1 MSGCSHG
8 TYTYR
13 TSAQML
19 PDQNPYAIQ
28 GAFGLLN
35 LSAAFQSTDGKYS
48 ATAFVNN
55 VTNHHYFTDVED
67 FWSGPW
73 GGNAVIGQ
81 PARDSVRYAGLR
93 LSASL

>member
-1 MSGCSHG
+1 
-8 TYTYR
+8 
-13 TSAQML
+13 ML

-28 GAFGLLN
+28 GAFGLVN

-55 VTNHHYFTDVED
+55 VGNHHYFTDVED

-93 LSASL
+93 LSAAL